1 MCTWQHS
8 CFALDIGFGQSVND
22 RSWPHSELRER
33 PLLSSPTDAGGAPN
47 ARRGQYLLAAGSMPL
62 ARITLWSEL
71 VEASL
76 CGSFPKAS

>member
-33 PLLSSPTDAGGAPN
+33 PLLSSPTDSNGSLTVSAAVRK
-47 ARRGQYLLAAGSMPL
+47 RRSGEQPRGSDLGQ
-62 ARITLWSEL
+62 
-71 VEASL
+71 
-76 CGSFPKAS
+76 